1 MAEEAETV
9 RATYQGKVDRWNAF
23 MQAELGAAAP
33 AATGAVLAS
42 WHMSPGLVFVLGL
55 LAFVVIAAA
64 IKSQKGKRWWPRLLR
79 PIALPSWSA
88 G

>member
-23 MQAELGAAAP
+23 MQAELGAVAP

-42 WHMSPGLVFVLGL
+42 
-55 LAFVVIAAA
+55 
-64 IKSQKGKRWWPRLLR
+64 
-79 PIALPSWSA
+79 
-88 G
+88 